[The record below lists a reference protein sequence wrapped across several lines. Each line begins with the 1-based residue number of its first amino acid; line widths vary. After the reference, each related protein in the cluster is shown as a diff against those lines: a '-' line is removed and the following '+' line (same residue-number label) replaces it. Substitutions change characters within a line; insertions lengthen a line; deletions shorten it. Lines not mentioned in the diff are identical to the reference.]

1 MATLST
7 SVEVLPI
14 ESDERFQS
22 LAGDALE
29 LLARAHEIEI
39 VDHASDMEAKE
50 FVVQVTRARRR
61 WGELRTWFVGPLNNQ
76 VNAINSLFK
85 AQAAPVEQAEQIVR
99 KKVATYFAVKQ
110 AEARKEQQRLQ
121 KLAEARNARQA
132 AKAEANGTEPPPAIF
147 PLPIV
152 ATPEKTTHTA
162 SGSTTIRRVWDFE
175 IVDEMAVPREY
186 LAVDERKIGAVV
198 KAGIR
203 NIPGVY
209 IFEKEELAVR

>member
-1 MATLST
+1 MPST

-22 LAGDALE
+22 LAGGTLN
-29 LLARAHEIEI
+29 LLTRAREIDI
-39 VDHASDMEAKE
+39 VDDASDMEAKQ
-50 FVVQVTRARRR
+50 FLVQVTTARKR
-61 WGELRTWFVGPLNNQ
+61 WDELRHWFVDPQNAYIK
-76 VNAINSLFK
+76 AINNLFK
-85 AQAAPVEQAEQIVR
+85 AQAAPVDEAESILR
-99 KKVATYFAVKQ
+99 GKVSAYFRAKQ
-110 AEARKEQQRLQ
+110 DAARKEQERLR

-147 PLPIV
+147 PLPTV
-152 ATPEKTTHTA
+152 AVPEKTTHTE
-162 SGSTTIRRVWDFE
+162 SGSVTLRKRWTFE
-175 IVDEMAVPREY
+175 IVDPAQVPDEY
-186 LAVDERKIGAVV
+186 KTVDERKIGAVV